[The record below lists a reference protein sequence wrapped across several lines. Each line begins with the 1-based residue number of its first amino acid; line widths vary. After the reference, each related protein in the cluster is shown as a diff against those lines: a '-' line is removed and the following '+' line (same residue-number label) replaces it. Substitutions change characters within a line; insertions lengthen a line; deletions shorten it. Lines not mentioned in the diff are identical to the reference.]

1 MQQLLQLFIDIA
13 MFRRGPQDLPA
24 SRSLVSLM
32 FAIYALSGCAQV
44 LLMGWDLRSTL
55 LLVLIDTVMLCG
67 WVWAVLV
74 FFSRRQ
80 RFIQTM
86 TAVLGI
92 GTLLAILDLFVRT
105 TQLLIAPGASV
116 PLGWLLAKLII
127 MSLVLGRIFMLAI
140 DAGLLT
146 GIALTLA
153 IVFSTDAVAQWA
165 VPGV

>member
-1 MQQLLQLFIDIA
+1 VQHLLQVFIDIA

-24 SRSLVSLM
+24 SRTLVSLM
-32 FAIYALSGCAQV
+32 FVVYAASG
-44 LLMGWDLRSTL
+44 
-55 LLVLIDTVMLCG
+55 
-67 WVWAVLV
+67 WAVLV

-92 GTLLAILDLFVRT
+92 GTLLALMDLLVRT
-105 TQLLIAPGASV
+105 TQLIAAPAASV
-116 PLGWLLAKLII
+116 PLGWLFMKLII
-127 MSLVLGRIFMLAI
+127 MSLVIGRIFMLAI
-140 DAGLLT
+140 DRGLLT
-146 GIALTLA
+146 GVALTLA

>member
-1 MQQLLQLFIDIA
+1 VQQLLQLFIDIA

-24 SRSLVSLM
+24 SRTLVSAM
-32 FAIYALSGCAQV
+32 FAVYALSGCAQV

-55 LLVLIDTVMLCG
+55 LLVLIDTLMLGG
-67 WVWAVLV
+67 WVWVVLM

-92 GTLLAILDLFVRT
+92 GTLLALMDLLVRT
-105 TQLLIAPGASV
+105 TQLLVAPTATV
-116 PLGWLLAKLII
+116 PLGWLFMKLII

-140 DAGLLT
+140 DGGLLT